1 MFEHRNR
8 MTKIPYNIGNKEE
21 KCVCGNLETISHIYS
36 CKFLNKKEFKIQY
49 NEFYNGNLEQQIE
62 IFRRLEKSL
71 EIRNEIKARKDKF
84 PCDLSDPPYCDQYG
98 FG

>member
-1 MFEHRNR
+1 M
-8 MTKIPYNIGNKEE
+8 
-21 KCVCGNLETISHIYS
+21 CGNLETISHIYS
-36 CKFLNKKEFKIQY
+36 CKFLNKKEFRIQY

-98 FG
+98 IG